1 MRKYDD
7 IINLKRP
14 ASKHPKMSLYQRSAQ
29 FAPYSAL
36 TGYEGQVKETA
47 RLTDRRIELDQELKV
62 ILDMKIQVIQE
73 LISNKPE
80 LEVTYFIPDKKKD
93 GGRYETILDNKNK
106 IDIYKQQMV
115 MQNGAIIDIK
125 EIIDINSDI
134 FKNINQEKIRL
145 IIGFTKDEIIYN
157 IISKLTKDIEFLGLE
172 NYSKDISTK
181 KLKII
186 LRCKLHNISK
196 IIKENIHK
204 F

>member
-47 RLTDRRIELDQELKV
+47 RLTDRRIELDEELKV

-93 GGRYETILDNKNK
+93 GGRYETILDNINK
-106 IDIYKQQMV
+106 IDSYKQQMV

-134 FKNINQEKIRL
+134 FKNINQEKIRQ
-145 IIGFTKDEIIYN
+145 IIGFTKDEIIEY
-157 IISKLTKDIEFLGLE
+157 LF
-172 NYSKDISTK
+172 
-181 KLKII
+181 
-186 LRCKLHNISK
+186 
-196 IIKENIHK
+196 KENSEEGICRNK
-204 F
+204 KWLTIKNSNF

>member
-7 IINLKRP
+7 IIKLKRP
-14 ASKHPKMSLYQRSAQ
+14 ASKHQKMIIYQRSAQ
-29 FAPYSAL
+29 FSPYSAL

-47 RLTDRRIELDQELKV
+47 RLTDRRIDLDEELKV

-93 GGRYETILDNKNK
+93 GGRYETILDNINK

-134 FKNINQEKIRL
+134 FKNINQEKIRQ
-145 IIGFTKDEIIYN
+145 IIGFTKDEIIEY
-157 IISKLTKDIEFLGLE
+157 LF
-172 NYSKDISTK
+172 
-181 KLKII
+181 
-186 LRCKLHNISK
+186 
-196 IIKENIHK
+196 KENSEEGICRNK
-204 F
+204 KWLTIKNSNF